1 MYVCVYLCF
10 SVELVD
16 TRNLAVG
23 CCWFQLWLLPTH
35 TPFCAQHRTSTLTHS
50 ITFMCLCTYV
60 YVSDR
65 SRSAK
70 KLSAPAQIQCDV
82 HSPKRGCP
90 LAASNTL
97 SSNPRHASHQTA
109 RCQAPVAPVYCPKGH
124 LILLSF
130 LLRIPFPHLQHP
142 AAGFITKYLWF
153 LQVRW
158 VQRVYFRIELYV
170 CVAYSHL
177 ANCGATVA
185 LV

>member
-1 MYVCVYLCF
+1 MYVSVYLCF

-23 CCWFQLWLLPTH
+23 CWLLLIQLWLLPTH

-60 YVSDR
+60 CVLDR
-65 SRSAK
+65 SRNAK

-82 HSPKRGCP
+82 HSPKRGWP

-109 RCQAPVAPVYCPKGH
+109 RCQTPVALVYCPKGH
-124 LILLSF
+124 LVLLSF
-130 LLRIPFPHLQHP
+130 LLRIPSPHLQHP
-142 AAGFITKYLWF
+142 VAGFITEYL
-153 LQVRW
+153 
-158 VQRVYFRIELYV
+158 
-170 CVAYSHL
+170 
-177 ANCGATVA
+177 
-185 LV
+185 